1 MCFETVERRLLCYEN
16 RGYTIFV
23 ACVQAMAMPR
33 HRNGLRYIAPPHY
46 ESSRVEDMEALTMKE
61 CTSELY
67 YELLIGM
74 A

>member
-16 RGYTIFV
+16 GGYTIFV
-23 ACVQAMAMPR
+23 ACVQAMAMLR
-33 HRNGLRYIAPPHY
+33 YRNGSMYIAPPHPASY
-46 ESSRVEDMEALTMKE
+46 RVEDMEALTMKE

>member
-1 MCFETVERRLLCYEN
+1 
-16 RGYTIFV
+16 
-23 ACVQAMAMPR
+23 MAVLR
-33 HRNGLRYIAPPHY
+33 YRNGSMYIAPPHPASY
-46 ESSRVEDMEALTMKE
+46 RVEDMEALTMKE

>member
-23 ACVQAMAMPR
+23 ACVQAMAMLR
-33 HRNGLRYIAPPHY
+33 YSNGRYIAPPHPRSY
-46 ESSRVEDMEALTMKE
+46 RVQDMEALTMKE
-61 CTSELY
+61 CTAELY
-67 YELLIGM
+67 YELRSGK